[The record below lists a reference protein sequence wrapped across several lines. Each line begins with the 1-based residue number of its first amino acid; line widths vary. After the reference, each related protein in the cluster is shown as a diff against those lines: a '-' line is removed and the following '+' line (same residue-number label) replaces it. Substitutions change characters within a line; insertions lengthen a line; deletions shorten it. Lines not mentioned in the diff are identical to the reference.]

1 MLLGKRFTKDIGSM
15 LPSVEEAKDAEEEEN
30 MQPCLGGIPSRPPSR
45 PLARLSRG
53 GVENKIVPRSAK
65 LRPEH
70 DSDEHQNA
78 AESYELEASEEKAP
92 DKDIENHIDEAEEKE
107 ENWDIELEVE
117 DIKEQY
123 DPTGKAKYLSACQFY
138 GVIPVSYFLRH
149 LQDPELVMRHH
160 GLGPQATKALA
171 VTLVTNTKIITL
183 DLSDNSLGGEG
194 ATAIAEM
201 LKENC
206 YISEIHLADNKLGIK
221 GAKALLLML
230 VENTT
235 LQKLN
240 LSGNEFSDEAA
251 QYISEAFM
259 SNQKVESMDLS
270 HNMFGDGSG
279 ETLGTAIAEN
289 TGMLELNLSWNNF
302 RGKGAAAISR
312 GIGANIFL
320 KVIDLSYNG
329 FGNDGA
335 AALGEALKVNNVL
348 EDLNISNNRI
358 SIQGATNFAICL
370 KANKTLRILKMS
382 RNPMQSEGCFGI
394 LKAIQA
400 NSETAVES
408 LDFSD
413 ILVNKEFDDLYNT
426 LKTALPNL
434 SVKHGGNPDMF
445 KKQVPKLDPMKKVIQ
460 YIKEHNL
467 QMDAL
472 ANVLEEEKSSPMTY
486 EEFQKHLTDAGI
498 VLPQDDLKQLIDFL
512 DNDKS
517 NMIDFSS
524 PVWKSEWMMSRRG
537 TLQINER

>member
-15 LPSVEEAKDAEEEEN
+15 LPSVEEAKDAEEEE
-30 MQPCLGGIPSRPPSR
+30 QVQLCLGGIPSRPPSR

-65 LRPEH
+65 SRLEH

-78 AESYELEASEEKAP
+78 AESYELEASEEKAQNNVT
-92 DKDIENHIDEAEEKE
+92 ENNVDEAEGKE
-107 ENWDIELEVE
+107 ENWDTELEVE
-117 DIKEQY
+117 EIKEQY

-171 VTLVTNTKIITL
+171 VTLVTNTRIVTL
-183 DLSDNSLGGEG
+183 DLSDNWLGGEG
-194 ATAIAEM
+194 AAAIAEM

-206 YISEIHLADNKLGIK
+206 YISEIHLADNKLGVK
-221 GAKALLLML
+221 GAKALSHML

-259 SNQKVESMDLS
+259 SNQKVECTDLS
-270 HNMFGDGSG
+270 HNMFGEGSG

-302 RGKGAAAISR
+302 RGKGAAAIAR
-312 GIGANIFL
+312 GLGANIFL
-320 KVIDLSYNG
+320 KAIDLSYNG

-348 EDLNISNNRI
+348 EDINISNNRI
-358 SIQGATNFAICL
+358 SVQGAVRFAMCL
-370 KANKTLRILKMS
+370 KANKTLRILKIS
-382 RNPMQSEGCFGI
+382 RNPMQSEGCFAI

-400 NSETAVES
+400 NSESAMEC

-426 LKTALPNL
+426 MKAALPNL

-467 QMDAL
+467 QVDEL
-472 ANVLEEEKSSPMTY
+472 SKVPEEDKSLPMTY
-486 EEFQKHLTDAGI
+486 EEFQKNLTGAGI
-498 VLPQDDLKQLIDFL
+498 VLPHNDLQQLIDFL
-512 DNDKS
+512 DTNKS
-517 NMIDFSS
+517 NMIDFSVFQKGLS
-524 PVWKSEWMMSRRG
+524 S
-537 TLQINER
+537 

>member
-15 LPSVEEAKDAEEEEN
+15 LPSVEEAKDAEEEE
-30 MQPCLGGIPSRPPSR
+30 QVQLCLGGIPSRPPSR

-65 LRPEH
+65 SRLEH

-78 AESYELEASEEKAP
+78 AESYELEASEEKAQNNVT
-92 DKDIENHIDEAEEKE
+92 ENNVDEAEGKE
-107 ENWDIELEVE
+107 ENWDTELEVE
-117 DIKEQY
+117 EIKEQY

-171 VTLVTNTKIITL
+171 VTLVTNTRIVTL
-183 DLSDNSLGGEG
+183 DLSDNWLGGEG
-194 ATAIAEM
+194 AAAIAEM

-206 YISEIHLADNKLGIK
+206 YI
-221 GAKALLLML
+221 
-230 VENTT
+230 
-235 LQKLN
+235 
-240 LSGNEFSDEAA
+240 
-251 QYISEAFM
+251 
-259 SNQKVESMDLS
+259 
-270 HNMFGDGSG
+270 SG

-302 RGKGAAAISR
+302 RGKGAAAIAR
-312 GIGANIFL
+312 GLGANIFL
-320 KVIDLSYNG
+320 KAIDLSYNG

-348 EDLNISNNRI
+348 EDINISNNRI
-358 SIQGATNFAICL
+358 SVQGAVRFAMCL
-370 KANKTLRILKMS
+370 KANKTLRILKIS
-382 RNPMQSEGCFGI
+382 RNPMQSEGCFAI

-400 NSETAVES
+400 NSESAMEC

-426 LKTALPNL
+426 MKAALPNL

-467 QMDAL
+467 QVDEL
-472 ANVLEEEKSSPMTY
+472 SKVPEEDKSLPMTY
-486 EEFQKHLTDAGI
+486 EEFQKNLTGAGI
-498 VLPQDDLKQLIDFL
+498 VLPHNDLQQLIDFL
-512 DNDKS
+512 DTNKS
-517 NMIDFSS
+517 NMIDFSVFQKGLS
-524 PVWKSEWMMSRRG
+524 S
-537 TLQINER
+537 